1 MSRKESDFRKRLLV
15 TFQGEADERVR
26 ALATGL
32 IELEKTTDASRQA
45 EALEGVFREVHSLK
59 GAARS
64 VNLAEIEAICQAMED
79 VFATLKR
86 QNATPALPL
95 LDALHQAT
103 DRLQGLLT
111 TIQREPVSQDRT
123 RHAPLIRELRE
134 LTRNNARNQA
144 ATNDLPD
151 MGADE
156 GKNGETEEEQDKE
169 TPSRLDT
176 RTDKWAD
183 ERVVSTSAAAERR
196 EESGLHEVEMQES
209 ARDDEHETHPAQV
222 TATANPGQP
231 LPPASQTAPNQPRAP
246 GAIAP
251 GTKRPTAAP
260 ETVRIATARLESLLL
275 QIEELVSA
283 KLAAGQHAAE
293 ARALQTR
300 LAEWEKRW
308 DRIYPL
314 LRTVSQAVTLP
325 AAQAGEASEKQASP
339 HAETNRNGGTNR
351 AFASSQALTQP
362 PSQSMS
368 HSMTQSVA
376 TSLNGL
382 LEFLEWNHTWVGQMD
397 TRFTALA
404 NATTR
409 EQRTLGGMVDHL
421 LQDMK
426 QMLMLPLA
434 SIVETLPS
442 LTRDIARQQ
451 EKEVQLVMHGIDL
464 EVDRRILQEIKD
476 PLIHLIRNC
485 VDHGIEKPA
494 VREKRGK
501 ARRGTISLTIAQQDS
516 SKFEIVVADDG
527 GGLDLAKVK
536 NTAARLGLIAPENTE
551 RMSDKETKSLVFHS
565 GLSTSSLITDISG
578 RGLGLAIVQEKI
590 EKLGGVITLESE
602 RGVGT
607 TFTLLLPLTLATL
620 RGLLVQSEGHTLI
633 LPLTHVER
641 VARLHR
647 SEIQTVQS
655 RETIH
660 LAGQAFSL
668 VRMGQALE
676 LPPKST
682 QPDDDDRLFVVLLSA
697 AEKRIAFV
705 VDAILGDQEVL
716 MKGLGAQLA
725 RVRNIAG
732 ATVLGSGQVVPILNI
747 PDLVKSAIKSMDGT
761 AHVDAAPATQDKH
774 ILIVEDSIT
783 ARMQLKNILELS
795 GYTVQT
801 AVDGLDALLA
811 LRSEHFDLVV
821 SDVDMPRL
829 NGLDLTARIRHDTR
843 LTEMPVILVTT
854 LASRED
860 QARGIEVGA
869 NAYIT
874 KSNFDQNTLLDAIRR
889 LI

>member
-15 TFQGEADERVR
+15 TFQGEADERMR

-32 IELEKTTDASRQA
+32 IELEKTPDTNRQA

-86 QNATPALPL
+86 QNAIPALPL

-103 DRLQGLLT
+103 DRLQGLLA
-111 TIQREPVSQDRT
+111 TIQREPASQDRT

-134 LTRNNARNQA
+134 LTRQNARNLA
-144 ATNDLPD
+144 ATNDLPGVGTNEEKD
-151 MGADE
+151 GEKEEDADQE
-156 GKNGETEEEQDKE
+156 DKG
-169 TPSRLDT
+169 LDT
-176 RTDKWAD
+176 RTNQRTS
-183 ERVVSTSAAAERR
+183 EHVVSTPADAERR
-196 EESGLHEVEMQES
+196 EERDVQEVEKQES
-209 ARDDEHETHPAQV
+209 TLDAHETPPAQV
-222 TATANPGQP
+222 TATANSGQP
-231 LPPASQTAPNQPRAP
+231 LPPASQTAPNQPRAS
-246 GAIAP
+246 
-251 GTKRPTAAP
+251 GTMRPTAAP

-293 ARALQTR
+293 ARALQAR

-314 LRTVSQAVTLP
+314 LRTVSQA
-325 AAQAGEASEKQASP
+325 AAQAGDTNEKQAQP
-339 HAETNRNGGTNR
+339 HEGTKNSTRNGGTNR
-351 AFASSQALTQP
+351 TFASPQALTQP
-362 PSQSMS
+362 MAQSV
-368 HSMTQSVA
+368 TQSVA

-397 TRFTALA
+397 TRLTALA
-404 NATTR
+404 NATNR

-426 QMLMLPLA
+426 QLLMLPLA

-451 EKEVQLVMHGIDL
+451 EKEVQLVMHGVEL

-485 VDHGIEKPA
+485 VDHGIEKPE
-494 VREKRGK
+494 VRERRGK
-501 ARRGTISLTIAQQDS
+501 ARRGTISLTIAQQES

-536 NTAARLGLIAPENTE
+536 NTATRLGLIAPENTE
-551 RMSDKETKSLVFHS
+551 RMSEKETKSLVFHS

-578 RGLGLAIVQEKI
+578 RGLGLAIVQEKV

-641 VARLHR
+641 VARLDR

-682 QPDDDDRLFVVLLSA
+682 PQDNDDRLFVVLLSA

-761 AHVDAAPATQDKH
+761 AHVDAPPPSQDKH

-843 LTEMPVILVTT
+843 LAEMPVILVTT